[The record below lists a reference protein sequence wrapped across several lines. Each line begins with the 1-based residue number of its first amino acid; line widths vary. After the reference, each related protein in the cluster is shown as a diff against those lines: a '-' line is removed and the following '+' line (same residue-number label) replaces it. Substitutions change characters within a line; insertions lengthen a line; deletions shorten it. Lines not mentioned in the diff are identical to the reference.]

1 MIPTTVRQWMR
12 SRIVLVTFC
21 ALLVGSFILF
31 SWLKQEPVFF
41 DGDPFY
47 HAKVAQLMIERGN
60 IIKEFPWMP
69 GSILEQTYIDHHFL
83 YHAVLIP
90 FILATGDPLVAI
102 RIASI
107 FFASMLI
114 ACFYL
119 FLRSCSVRLPL
130 LYTLILFASQSFIT
144 RVNLD
149 RAPAASLLVLLL
161 WLYALMRKKHTLLF
175 CVSFFYV
182 WFYNAWPLAFVAS
195 FLWCTTNAAIHNRLF
210 DVRMYASF
218 AVCTS
223 GLLTGIIINP
233 YFPVNII
240 FFKTLFLSIV
250 IFTQGVAFGIGEEWF
265 PASPLSFIQSNI
277 MFGILYLCA
286 VSWSLACIMRS
297 RNAIS
302 SSLSHTVLFF
312 GSFSILL
319 FLATVKSQRMAEYF
333 IPIGTCF
340 IALSLSDLLPRRSLF
355 KEAAARI
362 AGTQFIP
369 LKIVGSM
376 ACMVAFT
383 YMLVMHIEAYQS
395 LYAYTTHHT
404 RFSFRSMQNLGEYMK
419 RAVPTNSIV
428 ATNDWSFFSQ
438 LFYYADHYRYLW
450 GLDPTLTHDMN
461 PKRYDT
467 LYSLMA
473 RNTGGESAAE
483 ILRTEFNASYLIIAK
498 QDGAPQGVF
507 PAAIAKNKS
516 FKKLY
521 EDEDALLYAIP

>member
-1 MIPTTVRQWMR
+1 MIQTTVRQWMR

-130 LYTLILFASQSFIT
+130 LYTLILFASPSFIT

-161 WLYALMRKKHTLLF
+161 WLYALMRQKHTLLF

-223 GLLTGIIINP
+223 GLLTGIIIN
-233 YFPVNII
+233 
-240 FFKTLFLSIV
+240 
-250 IFTQGVAFGIGEEWF
+250 
-265 PASPLSFIQSNI
+265 
-277 MFGILYLCA
+277 
-286 VSWSLACIMRS
+286 
-297 RNAIS
+297 
-302 SSLSHTVLFF
+302 
-312 GSFSILL
+312 
-319 FLATVKSQRMAEYF
+319 
-333 IPIGTCF
+333 
-340 IALSLSDLLPRRSLF
+340 
-355 KEAAARI
+355 
-362 AGTQFIP
+362 
-369 LKIVGSM
+369 
-376 ACMVAFT
+376 
-383 YMLVMHIEAYQS
+383 
-395 LYAYTTHHT
+395 
-404 RFSFRSMQNLGEYMK
+404 
-419 RAVPTNSIV
+419 
-428 ATNDWSFFSQ
+428 Q
-438 LFYYADHYRYLW
+438 LQIKP
-450 GLDPTLTHDMN
+450 G
-461 PKRYDT
+461 
-467 LYSLMA
+467 
-473 RNTGGESAAE
+473 
-483 ILRTEFNASYLIIAK
+483 
-498 QDGAPQGVF
+498 
-507 PAAIAKNKS
+507 
-516 FKKLY
+516 
-521 EDEDALLYAIP
+521 